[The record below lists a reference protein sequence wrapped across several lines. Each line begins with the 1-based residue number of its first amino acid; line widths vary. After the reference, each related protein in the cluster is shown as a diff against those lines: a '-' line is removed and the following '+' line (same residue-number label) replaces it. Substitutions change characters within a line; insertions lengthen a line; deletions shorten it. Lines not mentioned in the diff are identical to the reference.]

1 MARTHTSNDR
11 IVVVLM
17 VSLVLLAGIWAR
29 CVWLQ
34 VIQAEALRSL
44 AMRQYESVQTLL
56 PKRGSIYDRE
66 GRLLALSVM
75 APSIYANPRQVKDV
89 ASTARRLATLLDL
102 DEDEVKRR
110 LMKNKG
116 FVWIARQVDPALIPE
131 IKKLRKQGVGIREEP
146 TRKYPNGSMAG
157 HVLGF
162 VDVDQRGLEGLE
174 LAFDGVLHGQAGR
187 RSTLRDARGH
197 QLIGS
202 WTTETEPIDGYD
214 VVLTIDNVIQQAVEE
229 ALDWGMEKY
238 HAKAGS
244 VVVMDPHTGA
254 LLAMA
259 NRPTYDPNNPGAV
272 PTEMRRNRAITDL
285 FEPGSVFKVVTAS
298 ALLEEGLVTPDE
310 IFFCENGQY
319 SAVGRYVLHDHRP
332 HGELAFK
339 DIIRLS
345 SNIGT
350 AKAAQ
355 RLTPELFFHYLEAFG
370 FGKRTG
376 IDLVG
381 EENGITVPP
390 SRWSK
395 VSRYTMPIGHEV
407 TATPLQLAVMIS
419 TVANGGRKVTPWLVE
434 RIQTSEGKVVR
445 RFEPKPGERILRPET
460 AKQMQKI
467 LTSVVESGTGRLANV
482 QGLTVAGKTGT
493 AQKIEPNGR
502 YSHSRYVASFV
513 GFGPVPDSRFAMVI
527 SMDEPRPVY
536 FGGVV
541 AAPMFKRVVE
551 YLASYWQSDSV
562 PANRLAGVTS

>member
-1 MARTHTSNDR
+1 MARTHASNDR
-11 IVVVLM
+11 IIAVLM

-34 VIQAEALRSL
+34 VIQAEELRSL

-56 PKRGSIYDRE
+56 PKRGSLYDRE
-66 GRLLALSVM
+66 GRLLALSVI
-75 APSIYANPRQVKDV
+75 APSVYANPRHVKDV
-89 ASTARRLATLLDL
+89 ASTARRLATVLDL
-102 DEDEVKRR
+102 DEEELKHR
-110 LMKNKG
+110 LRKDKG

-146 TRKYPNGSMAG
+146 TRRYPNGSMAG

-162 VDVDQRGLEGLE
+162 VNVDQRGLEGLE

-187 RSTLRDARGH
+187 RSTLRDARGR

-214 VVLTIDNVIQQAVEE
+214 LVLTIDNVIQQAAEE

-238 HAKAGS
+238 NAKAGS

-259 NRPTYDPNNPGAV
+259 NRPTYDPNNPGEA
-272 PTEMRRNRAITDL
+272 PTEARRNRAITDL

-298 ALLEEGLVTPDE
+298 ALLEEGLVTLDE
-310 IFFCENGQY
+310 TIFCENGEY
-319 SAVGRYVLHDHRP
+319 PAVGRYVLHDHRP
-332 HGELAFK
+332 HGELPFR
-339 DIIRLS
+339 DVIRLS

-350 AKAAQ
+350 SKAAQ
-355 RLTPELFFHYLEAFG
+355 RMSPELFFRYIEAFG

-376 IDLVG
+376 VDLAG

-395 VSRYTMPIGHEV
+395 VSPYTIPIGHEV
-407 TATPLQLAVMIS
+407 TTTPLQLAVMIS
-419 TVANGGRKVTPWLVE
+419 TIANGGRRVTPQLVE

-445 RFEPKPGERILRPET
+445 RFEPEPGERVLRPET
-460 AKQMQKI
+460 AKQVQEI
-467 LTSVVESGTGRLANV
+467 LTSVVKSGTGRLANV

-513 GFGPVPDSRFAMVI
+513 GFGPVPDSRFVLVV

-536 FGGVV
+536 FGGIV

-551 YLASYWQSDSV
+551 SLASYWRSDSV
-562 PANRLAGVTS
+562 PASQLAGVAS